1 MFVIN
6 NTKFLHVLIRPRNIV
21 AVNVT
26 TSRKK
31 LAKKLIVNAVTV
43 TMNFIKLHPFNAKAQ
58 IISAQYIAWVL
69 IILKT
74 IYFQEKTVGHGKE
87 AK

>member
-1 MFVIN
+1 MFVIS
-6 NTKFLHVLIRPRNIV
+6 NTKFLHVLIKPRNIV

-43 TMNFIKLHPFNAKAQ
+43 TMNFIKLHPFNAKA
-58 IISAQYIAWVL
+58 
-69 IILKT
+69 
-74 IYFQEKTVGHGKE
+74 
-87 AK
+87 